1 MAVTEH
7 DTGRAVPDEGGGS
20 FALWFGVL
28 GSPLAWLGH
37 LFLNYSLEEWFAC
50 APATTARGEV
60 LGFGVHDVSLVLNTV
75 MALVAAASGL
85 VALATWRRLRRASDG
100 DSLERAQWMAFAGT
114 VEGALFLAMILLGYL
129 PPVLLDTCAT
139 GS

>member
-7 DTGRAVPDEGGGS
+7 DTGTTVPGEGRGS
-20 FALWFGVL
+20 FALWLGVL

-50 APATTARGEV
+50 APATTDRGEI
-60 LGFGVHDVSLVLNTV
+60 LGFGVRDVSLVLNTA

-85 VALATWRRLRRASDG
+85 VALATWRRLRRVSDG
-100 DSLERAQWMAFAGT
+100 DSLDRAQWMAFAGT
-114 VEGALFLAMILLGYL
+114 VEGALFLGMILLGYL
-129 PPVLLDTCAT
+129 PPVILRTCAT
-139 GS
+139 GA